1 MKKQRT
7 CHKKWAACA
16 AVFIGLG
23 ILCQA
28 QAQTSSIKDKVA
40 DIEWITPETPPYPPV
55 FQDGKWMTWEQ
66 AFGPLPKPKPIAVKR
81 PKNPQP
87 PKPIDPQKQW
97 VEIKRKLAPWMTE
110 EQLRA
115 VPEKT
120 PALEIAQR
128 RATFKNG
135 FVPKVDPAMLLAETK
150 KLKKKPAELTKSGG
164 SNGAIPMGGGGMNGP
179 EENGGRIP
187 TLHLVNV
194 AFTNGVY
201 GDYTIYEL
209 WVTDAPEDKWF
220 ELYFADELNPNR
232 WVLAHIGQPEGGWG
246 TSSQCYVI
254 TAPGHPQQGF
264 FRMFPFQDSDGDGL
278 TDGMEIAVFKSNPN
292 DPDSSFQR
300 DADGDGQPDFPNRGG
315 NWIVDGDEDFD
326 GDGISNIKELAMGT
340 DPLVAQDY
348 VTDSDHDGLPDW
360 AENLIWIY
368 QGILNPELRDD
379 SDGDGVDNYTELALF
394 TDPSLPDAV
403 YGYCNFYTLPDAR
416 RSFTLTPITIRHI
429 ASTNPASTNNLIY
442 DTAGT
447 LGTYLHLE
455 VRRNEDAYGNP
466 LPDYDTILFGGSF
479 LSPPRGM
486 FMDML
491 SNGVEHADAYIPWSY
506 LLLTTTSLIAD
517 IWEEAKVSDAID
529 QLNIKTIFVL
539 QQRSMLRTVIRLREL
554 QLTVDVTD
562 ASTGTQMRVRTALSE
577 IYTETTLFR
586 ETSFKIARYQGQ
598 NWWTRAGHWVSVG
611 GRIATIFSVACA
623 GLDVWTAAQP
633 YIYDVSRRCDN
644 NMDTAADLA
653 VALGN
658 FANEFASG
666 FMLGNF
672 WLVYWNQLS
681 IFDGYDCQCW

>member
-1 MKKQRT
+1 
-7 CHKKWAACA
+7 
-16 AVFIGLG
+16 
-23 ILCQA
+23 
-28 QAQTSSIKDKVA
+28 
-40 DIEWITPETPPYPPV
+40 
-55 FQDGKWMTWEQ
+55 
-66 AFGPLPKPKPIAVKR
+66 
-81 PKNPQP
+81 
-87 PKPIDPQKQW
+87 
-97 VEIKRKLAPWMTE
+97 
-110 EQLRA
+110 
-115 VPEKT
+115 
-120 PALEIAQR
+120 
-128 RATFKNG
+128 
-135 FVPKVDPAMLLAETK
+135 MLLAETK

-209 WVTDAPEDKWF
+209 WVTDAPEEKWF

-466 LPDYDTILFGGSF
+466 LPGYDTILFGGSF
-479 LSPPRGM
+479 LSPPKGM
-486 FMDML
+486 SMDML

-653 VALGN
+653 VALRN